1 MAPPAKIAAV
11 PAVRFLPFL
20 DPRSQLRYA
29 PPQPKSLC
37 DQESAM
43 LVVQDSLFR
52 LVSLVSFAALLNAC
66 GQETPVS
73 SAPASEMVAVTEED
87 YRRAE
92 SFLSANVNDL
102 VSGNILAQ
110 YWQDDGR
117 LVYRRSIGVGS
128 EYLLADPS
136 TASSAPLFDAEAL
149 AAALTAVTGEE
160 AAASDLALSQI
171 ELDPEQQILGFR
183 FDGEDYQLNL
193 VSMNLQ
199 QEAESPD
206 NEILSPDGSKAAFI
220 QDYNLWVRDTVS
232 NELTQLTFDGVEDYG
247 YATNNAGW
255 IRDDGPVLLWSPD
268 SRSIATFR
276 HDGRNVGEMYLYD
289 TRVGHVELDAWK
301 YPLPGDEHIFMIER
315 IVVHLEEEPR
325 IVPLRMPPDPHRST
339 TADHIADFDGRFL
352 DVEWSEDS
360 AFLAFVSSSR
370 DHKSA
375 TLRLTNP
382 DTGDVRDIYN
392 ETVATY
398 YESGA
403 STENW
408 RLFVERNE
416 FLWFSEKDNWGHLY
430 LHDLTSG
437 QEKRQLTSGN
447 WTVLEVQQVD
457 LDNEQIYFTG
467 SNREAGDPYFHYLYR
482 VNMDGTGLTLLTP
495 EPAHHVIS
503 WSEGGEYF
511 TDTYSTPTQPA
522 VSLVKDRNGNVVQEL
537 VQTDI
542 SQLLATGWVAPE
554 PFVVKARDQQTDL
567 YGLLYKPSNF
577 DPARSYPVLN
587 YLYPGPQTGSVGRRS
602 FSPARSDKQA
612 VAELGFVVVEVDAM
626 GTPGR
631 SKSFHDA
638 YYGNMGDNG
647 LPDQITAIRQ
657 LAASR
662 PWMDIERIGIWG
674 HSGGGFASTAGILR
688 YPDFYKVAVS
698 SAGNHDNRNYE
709 DDWGEKW
716 QGLLETYPETSPDD
730 PDAPRTNYDN
740 QANQL
745 LVENLQG
752 KLLLAHGLMDD
763 NVHPSNTLLMVQ
775 ALVEAEK
782 DFDLVL
788 LPDSRHGFANSR
800 YFMKRR
806 WDYFVRHLISTEP
819 PADFRFG
826 EDIR

>member
-1 MAPPAKIAAV
+1 MRVGRRP
-11 PAVRFLPFL
+11 
-20 DPRSQLRYA
+20 
-29 PPQPKSLC
+29 
-37 DQESAM
+37 
-43 LVVQDSLFR
+43 LFR
-52 LVSLVSFAALLNAC
+52 LASLLSLGALLLAC
-66 GQETPVS
+66 GQGTPDP
-73 SAPASEMVAVTEED
+73 SAPVAASPVVTEVD

-92 SFLSANVNDL
+92 RFLSANVNDL

-117 LVYRRSIGVGS
+117 LVYRRSTGAGS
-128 EYLLADPS
+128 EIVVADPGTGS
-136 TASSAPLFDAEAL
+136 ISALFDAEAV
-149 AAALTAVTGEE
+149 AAALASLSGDEVD
-160 AAASDLALSQI
+160 ASDLSLSRI
-171 ELDPEQQILGFR
+171 ELDSEQETLGFR

-193 VSMNLQ
+193 SSMDLQ

-206 NEILSPDGSKAAFI
+206 HEIFSPDGSKAAFI
-220 QDYNLWVRDTVS
+220 QDHNLWVRDTAS
-232 NELTQLTFDGVEDYG
+232 NALTQLTFDGVEDYG

-315 IVVHLEEEPR
+315 IVVHLEDEPR
-325 IVPLRMPPDPHRST
+325 VVPLRMPPDPHRST

-352 DVEWSEDS
+352 DVEWSEDA

-375 TLRLTNP
+375 TLRLSNP

-403 STENW
+403 ATENW

-416 FLWFSEKDNWGHLY
+416 FLWFSEQDNWGHLY

-437 QEKRQLTSGN
+437 QMKRQLTSGN
-447 WTVLEVQQVD
+447 WSVLQVQQVD
-457 LDNEQIYFTG
+457 LENEQIYFTG
-467 SNREAGDPYFHYLYR
+467 SNREPGDPYFHYLYR
-482 VNMDGTGLTLLTP
+482 VNMDGSGLTLLTP
-495 EPAHHVIS
+495 EPAHHVIN
-503 WSEGGEYF
+503 WSEDGRYF
-511 TDTYSTPTQPA
+511 TDIYSTPTTAPVSVIRDRDGA
-522 VSLVKDRNGNVVQEL
+522 VLQEL
-537 VQTDI
+537 GQTDI
-542 SQLLATGWVAPE
+542 SQLLAAGWVAPE

-567 YGLLYKPSNF
+567 YGLLYMPSNF
-577 DPARSYPVLN
+577 DPASSYPVLN

-638 YYGNMGDNG
+638 FYGNMGDNG
-647 LPDQITAIRQ
+647 LPDQVTTIRQ
-657 LAASR
+657 LAADR
-662 PWMDIERIGIWG
+662 PWMDIERVGIWG

-730 PDAPRTNYDN
+730 PDAPSTNYDN

-788 LPDSRHGFANSR
+788 LPDSRHGFATSR

-806 WDYFVRHLISTEP
+806 WDYFVRHLLGVEP
-819 PADFRFG
+819 PADFRFA
-826 EDIR
+826 ENIR